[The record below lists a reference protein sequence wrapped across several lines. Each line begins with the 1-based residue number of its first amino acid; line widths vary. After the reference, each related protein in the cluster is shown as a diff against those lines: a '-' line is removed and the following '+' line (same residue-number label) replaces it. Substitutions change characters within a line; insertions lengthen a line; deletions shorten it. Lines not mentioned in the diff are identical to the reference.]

1 MGVERALPTFVCASA
16 NPDKVHE
23 IEQLLDGVVHLVPRP
38 ADIPDVVEDADTLVG
53 NARLK
58 ALAILQA
65 TGLPAVADDTG
76 MFVDALPGELGVR
89 TARYADDR
97 PEHTE
102 TPYAANRAKLLDS
115 LRDKNCV
122 SKIERAAHFVTVVI
136 VCFPDGSELIVEGRC
151 DGHIALAERGSRGFG
166 FDPLFVPNPGAFD
179 GDERTFAEMSD
190 DEKNEL
196 SHRGRAFRNLA
207 SPPLFSA
214 TLEFPCR

>member
-1 MGVERALPTFVCASA
+1 MTSDRVLPTVVCASA
-16 NPDKVHE
+16 NTDKVYE
-23 IEQLLDGVVHLVPRP
+23 IEQLLDGVVRLLPRP
-38 ADIPDVVEDADTLVG
+38 SEIPDVVEDADTLVG

-89 TARYADDR
+89 TARYAADR
-97 PEHTE
+97 PEHAE
-102 TPYAANRAKLLDS
+102 TPYAANRAKLLEA
-115 LRDKNCV
+115 LQEKGCV
-122 SKIERAAHFVTVVI
+122 SEAERAAHFVTVVI
-136 VCFPDGSELIVEGRC
+136 VCFPDGSEIIVEGRC

-166 FDPLFVPNPGAFD
+166 FDPLFVPTPGVFE

-196 SHRGRAFRNLA
+196 SHRGRAFRALA
-207 SPPLFSA
+207 T
-214 TLEFPCR
+214 TLPTHPF